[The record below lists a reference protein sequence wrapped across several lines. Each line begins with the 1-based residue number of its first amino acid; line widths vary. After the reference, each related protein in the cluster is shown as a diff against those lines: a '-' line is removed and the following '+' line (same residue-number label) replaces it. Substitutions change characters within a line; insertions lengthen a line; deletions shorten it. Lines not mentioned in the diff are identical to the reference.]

1 MNGEPD
7 SALSIFNN
15 IPVSS
20 DSSIT
25 FLGAAAYAYS
35 QKGDVE
41 KVNDCLQN
49 LEKENKSGNVHLIN
63 YSYSLIYRALK
74 DSDSMFEYLKKS
86 ISEKVSTLV
95 FIRVDPLWE
104 DLKSN
109 STFKAIIENTFRK
122 SDFKESLPPVLKKYE
137 KSGLKEE
144 EAKRLLKNL
153 KEHMTNEMP
162 YLENNLSL
170 SMLAEQLNISA
181 NQLSQLLNEYL
192 NKNFY
197 DFINTYRLKEFKEGV
212 KDPKNCHFTLL
223 SIAYQCGFNSKTT
236 FNTFFK
242 KATGKTPSEYY
253 KSL

>member
-1 MNGEPD
+1 
-7 SALSIFNN
+7 
-15 IPVSS
+15 
-20 DSSIT
+20 
-25 FLGAAAYAYS
+25 
-35 QKGDVE
+35 
-41 KVNDCLQN
+41 
-49 LEKENKSGNVHLIN
+49 
-63 YSYSLIYRALK
+63 
-74 DSDSMFEYLKKS
+74 
-86 ISEKVSTLV
+86 
-95 FIRVDPLWE
+95 
-104 DLKSN
+104 
-109 STFKAIIENTFRK
+109 
-122 SDFKESLPPVLKKYE
+122 
-137 KSGLKEE
+137 
-144 EAKRLLKNL
+144 
-153 KEHMTNEMP
+153 MTNEMP

-212 KDPKNCHFTLL
+212 KDPKNSHFTLL